1 MDIKLSICR
10 AELPAASRGARVW
23 EWFSVDSSE
32 SEKMGEAPVDLW
44 DGFCVSVQSGMTMW
58 PSGPPLL
65 GKAALVHMWGS

>member
-1 MDIKLSICR
+1 MDIKLSICK
-10 AELPAASRGARVW
+10 AELPAASGGARVW

-32 SEKMGEAPVDLW
+32 SEKMGEAPVDLG